1 MSNIANT
8 IISQLGRSAFVL
20 MGTNKIVKTEN
31 GILFDVGNSTLK
43 VRWVEVELDR
53 TFDLYNVKVS
63 NNRHREIGSTVG
75 IYADM
80 LHDVIERVTGLYT
93 TLHPRR

>member
-1 MSNIANT
+1 MNNVADI

-31 GILFDVGNSTLK
+31 GIRFNVGSNPRK
-43 VRWVEVELDR
+43 VRWVEVELDSV
-53 TFDLYNVKVS
+53 FDLYNVKVS

-80 LHDVIERVTGLYT
+80 LHDVIESATGLYT

>member
-1 MSNIANT
+1 MSNVANT
-8 IISQLGRSAFVL
+8 IISQLGRSTFVL

-31 GILFDVGNSTLK
+31 GIRFNVGSNPRK

-53 TFDLYNVKVS
+53 TFDLYTVRVS
-63 NNRHREIGSTVG
+63 NNRRREIGNTTG

-80 LHDVIERVTGLYT
+80 LHDVIERATGLYT
-93 TLHPRR
+93 TLRPRR

>member
-1 MSNIANT
+1 MNSVADI
-8 IISQLGRSAFVL
+8 IISQLGRSTFVL

-31 GILFDVGNSTLK
+31 GILFDVGNSPLK

-53 TFDLYNVKVS
+53 TFDLYTVRVS
-63 NNRHREIGSTVG
+63 NNRRREIGNTTS

-93 TLHPRR
+93 TLRPRR